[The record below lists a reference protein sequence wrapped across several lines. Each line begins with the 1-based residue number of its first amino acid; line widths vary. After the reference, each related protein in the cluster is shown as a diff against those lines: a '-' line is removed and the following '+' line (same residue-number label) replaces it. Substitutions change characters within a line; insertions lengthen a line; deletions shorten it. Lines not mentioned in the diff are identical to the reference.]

1 MDNEGLKS
9 SVVRVV
15 GKGGEISSDN
25 LKELKQNSD
34 TIKDVRDKLDSTLE
48 QLKVNIIRSS
58 AHLLIEKIHRGDIE
72 SSLKILN
79 NTRDRSVF
87 FDFISIL
94 DNLLVLHEEYY
105 QKLDISCSDIK
116 ELKENLGINDHKLHK
131 VINELYLD
139 N

>member
-72 SSLKILN
+72 SSLKILD

-105 QKLDISCSDIK
+105 QKLDMSCSDIK

>member
-1 MDNEGLKS
+1 MDNEGLKN

-15 GKGGEISSDN
+15 SKGGELTPDN
-25 LKELKQNSD
+25 LKILKESSD
-34 TIKDVRDKLDSTLE
+34 TVKGVRDKIDNTLE

-58 AHLLIEKIHRGDIE
+58 THLLIEKIHRGDIE
-72 SSLKILN
+72 SSLKILD
-79 NTRDRSVF
+79 NTGDRSVF

-105 QKLDISCSDIK
+105 QKLDMSCSDIK

>member
-1 MDNEGLKS
+1 MDNEGLKI

-15 GKGGEISSDN
+15 GKDGEISSDN

-48 QLKVNIIRSS
+48 QLKINIIRSS
-58 AHLLIEKIHRGDIE
+58 THLLIEKIHRGDIE
-72 SSLKILN
+72 SSLKILD

-105 QKLDISCSDIK
+105 QKLDMSCSDIK

>member
-9 SVVRVV
+9 SVVRVF
-15 GKGGEISSDN
+15 GKDGEISSDN

-58 AHLLIEKIHRGDIE
+58 AHLLVEKIHRGDIE
-72 SSLKILN
+72 SSLKILD

-105 QKLDISCSDIK
+105 QKLDMSCSDIK
-116 ELKENLGINDHKLHK
+116 ELKDNLGINDHKLHK

>member
-9 SVVRVV
+9 SVVRVI
-15 GKGGEISSDN
+15 GKDGEISSDN

-48 QLKVNIIRSS
+48 QLKVNIIRRS

-72 SSLKILN
+72 SSLKILD

-105 QKLDISCSDIK
+105 QKLDMSCSDIK

>member
-105 QKLDISCSDIK
+105 QKLDMSCSDIK

>member
-34 TIKDVRDKLDSTLE
+34 TIKEVRDKLDSKLE
-48 QLKVNIIRSS
+48 QLKINIIKSNS
-58 AHLLIEKIHRGDIE
+58 HLLIEKIHRGDIE
-72 SSLKILN
+72 SSLKILD

-105 QKLDISCSDIK
+105 QKLDMSCSDIK

>member
-15 GKGGEISSDN
+15 GKGGELSSDN

-34 TIKDVRDKLDSTLE
+34 TIKEVRDKLDSKLE
-48 QLKVNIIRSS
+48 QLKINIIRSS

-72 SSLKILN
+72 SSLKILD

-105 QKLDISCSDIK
+105 QKLDMSCSDIK

>member
-1 MDNEGLKS
+1 MDNEGLKI

-58 AHLLIEKIHRGDIE
+58 AHLLIEKVHRGDIE
-72 SSLKILN
+72 SSLKILD

-94 DNLLVLHEEYY
+94 DNLLVL
-105 QKLDISCSDIK
+105 
-116 ELKENLGINDHKLHK
+116 
-131 VINELYLD
+131 
-139 N
+139 

>member
-1 MDNEGLKS
+1 MDNEGLKI

-25 LKELKQNSD
+25 LKELKENSD
-34 TIKDVRDKLDSTLE
+34 TIKDVRNKIDSTLE
-48 QLKVNIIRSS
+48 KLKVNIIRSS
-58 AHLLIEKIHRGDIE
+58 AHLLIEKVHRGDIE
-72 SSLKILN
+72 SSLKILD

-94 DNLLVLHEEYY
+94 DKLLVLHEEYY
-105 QKLDISCSDIK
+105 QKLAMSCSDIK

>member
-94 DNLLVLHEEYY
+94 DSLLVLHEEYY
-105 QKLDISCSDIK
+105 QKLDMSCSDIK

>member
-15 GKGGEISSDN
+15 GKDGEISTDN

-34 TIKDVRDKLDSTLE
+34 TIKDVRNKLDSTLE

-72 SSLKILN
+72 SSLKILD

-105 QKLDISCSDIK
+105 QKLDMSCSDIK

>member
-34 TIKDVRDKLDSTLE
+34 TIKEVRDKLDSKLE

-72 SSLKILN
+72 SSLKILD

-105 QKLDISCSDIK
+105 QKLDMSCSDIK

>member
-15 GKGGEISSDN
+15 GKDGEISTDN

-72 SSLKILN
+72 SSLKILD

-105 QKLDISCSDIK
+105 QKLDMSCSDIQL
-116 ELKENLGINDHKLHK
+116 LKENLGINDHKLHK

>member
-72 SSLKILN
+72 TSLKILN

>member
-34 TIKDVRDKLDSTLE
+34 TIKEVRDKLDSTLE

-72 SSLKILN
+72 SSLKILD

-105 QKLDISCSDIK
+105 QKLDMSCSDTN

>member
-15 GKGGEISSDN
+15 GKGGELSSDN

-34 TIKDVRDKLDSTLE
+34 TIKEVRDKLDSTLE

-72 SSLKILN
+72 SSLKILD

-105 QKLDISCSDIK
+105 QKLDMSCSDIK

>member
-15 GKGGEISSDN
+15 GKDGEISTDN

-72 SSLKILN
+72 SSLKILD

-105 QKLDISCSDIK
+105 QKLDMSCSDIK

>member
-9 SVVRVV
+9 SVVRVI
-15 GKGGEISSDN
+15 GKDGEISSDN

-58 AHLLIEKIHRGDIE
+58 THLLIEKIHRGDIE
-72 SSLKILN
+72 SSLKILD
-79 NTRDRSVF
+79 NTGDRSVF

-105 QKLDISCSDIK
+105 QKLDMGCSDIQL
-116 ELKENLGINDHKLHK
+116 LKENLGINDHKLHK

>member
-1 MDNEGLKS
+1 MDNEGLKI

-15 GKGGEISSDN
+15 GKDGEISTDS

-34 TIKDVRDKLDSTLE
+34 TIKDVRDKIDGTLD

-58 AHLLIEKIHRGDIE
+58 VHLLIEKVHRGDIE
-72 SSLKILN
+72 SSLKILD

-105 QKLDISCSDIK
+105 QKLDMSCSDIK
-116 ELKENLGINDHKLHK
+116 ELKDNLGINDHKLHK
-131 VINELYLD
+131 VISELYLD

>member
-9 SVVRVV
+9 SVVRVI
-15 GKGGEISSDN
+15 GKDGEISSDN

-58 AHLLIEKIHRGDIE
+58 THLLIEKIHRGDIE
-72 SSLKILN
+72 SSLKILD
-79 NTRDRSVF
+79 NTRDSSVF

-105 QKLDISCSDIK
+105 QKLDMSCSDIK

>member
-72 SSLKILN
+72 SSLKILD

-105 QKLDISCSDIK
+105 QKLGMSCSDIK

>member
-72 SSLKILN
+72 SSLKILD

-105 QKLDISCSDIK
+105 QKLDMSCSDIK
-116 ELKENLGINDHKLHK
+116 ELKDNLGINDHKLHK

>member
-15 GKGGEISSDN
+15 GKDGEISTDN

-72 SSLKILN
+72 SSLKILD

-94 DNLLVLHEEYY
+94 DKLLVLHEEYY
-105 QKLDISCSDIK
+105 QKLDMSCSDIK

>member
-1 MDNEGLKS
+1 MDNEWLKI

-58 AHLLIEKIHRGDIE
+58 AHLLIEKVHRGDIE
-72 SSLKILN
+72 SSLKILD

-105 QKLDISCSDIK
+105 QKLDMSCSDIK

>member
-9 SVVRVV
+9 SVVRVI
-15 GKGGEISSDN
+15 GKDGEISSDN

-72 SSLKILN
+72 SSLKILD

-105 QKLDISCSDIK
+105 QKLDMSCSDIK

>member
-15 GKGGEISSDN
+15 GKDGEISTDN

-72 SSLKILN
+72 PSLKILD
-79 NTRDRSVF
+79 NTGDRSVF

-105 QKLDISCSDIK
+105 QKLDMSCSDIK

>member
-34 TIKDVRDKLDSTLE
+34 TIKEVRDKLDSTLE

-72 SSLKILN
+72 SSLKILD

-105 QKLDISCSDIK
+105 QKLDMSCSDIK

>member
-9 SVVRVV
+9 SVVRVI
-15 GKGGEISSDN
+15 GKDGEISSDN

-72 SSLKILN
+72 SSLKILD

-94 DNLLVLHEEYY
+94 DKLLVLHEEYY
-105 QKLDISCSDIK
+105 QKLDMSCSDIK

>member
-1 MDNEGLKS
+1 MDNEGLKI

-15 GKGGEISSDN
+15 GKDGEISTDN

-34 TIKDVRDKLDSTLE
+34 TIKDVRDKIDGTLD

-58 AHLLIEKIHRGDIE
+58 VHLLIEKVHRGDIE
-72 SSLKILN
+72 SSLKILD

-87 FDFISIL
+87 FDFISLL
-94 DNLLVLHEEYY
+94 DKLLVLHEEYY
-105 QKLDISCSDIK
+105 QKLDMSCSDIK
-116 ELKENLGINDHKLHK
+116 ELKDNLGINDHKLHK
-131 VINELYLD
+131 VISELYLD

>member
-9 SVVRVV
+9 SVVRVI
-15 GKGGEISSDN
+15 GKDGEISSDN

-34 TIKDVRDKLDSTLE
+34 TIKEVRDKLDSTLE

-58 AHLLIEKIHRGDIE
+58 THLLIEKIHRGDIE
-72 SSLKILN
+72 SSLKILD
-79 NTRDRSVF
+79 NTGDRSVF

-105 QKLDISCSDIK
+105 QKLDMGCSDIQL
-116 ELKENLGINDHKLHK
+116 LKENLGINDHKLHK

>member
-1 MDNEGLKS
+1 M
-9 SVVRVV
+9 
-15 GKGGEISSDN
+15 
-25 LKELKQNSD
+25 
-34 TIKDVRDKLDSTLE
+34 
-48 QLKVNIIRSS
+48 
-58 AHLLIEKIHRGDIE
+58 LIEKVHRGDVE
-72 SSLKILN
+72 SSLKILD

-116 ELKENLGINDHKLHK
+116 DLKDNLGINDHKLHK